1 MRRQNRP
8 RPLRRR
14 LMVPLGAAFA
24 ALWLGTMALFT
35 GAAVGET
42 ERTVDLQYEAAAYWL
57 DLHGQGY
64 QASLTDGIGTEAE
77 AASAYRQIL
86 SGETYRLQTI
96 GDGGMAAALRDGDG
110 GVLRSQL
117 AWGFGNE
124 TGLNQGQRWYL
135 ELDSALDGEGQLAL
149 ARWIGAQGENTG
161 TFRLYPQKGPF
172 SGDCTDGSYARVTG
186 FPRPGHTI
194 AVQKLELVRPDG
206 TVETVVETGA
216 EGTGPITV
224 ELGFLELRTVLDSGT
239 EAGNRRRLSNFQEAQ
254 AILDRALAGEEPAV
268 QTGGGRI
275 VSGAVSLAEGDLTY
289 YAAGQCSVAAAV
301 WEGERGFYLATFA
314 LLALVVLLL
323 SRRLSQT
330 VAGPVEALGREVQA
344 GRCQTGGPISELNA
358 LAAAFNAAQEQL
370 ERQLERERDFT
381 RAAAHELKTPLA
393 ILQAHGEALREDI
406 LPEKRAEYLDV
417 ILDECGRMSAL
428 VGRLLEL
435 SRLESGNPLQKEP
448 LDLAALVREVWEPLA
463 LPLEQKDITLKLDLE
478 TLQLEGDRERLR
490 EAAGNLASNA
500 LRHCTPGGTI
510 RVTLRREGSRAVL
523 TVYNDGEPIPEAD
536 LPHLFQP
543 FYRGGDKSR
552 SRDSG
557 GTGLGLAIVRA
568 AVLAHGGECEAENT
582 GGGAAFRLVL
592 PLEKGTET
600 TEEN

>member
-1 MRRQNRP
+1 MRGRVKKLLRGTLP
-8 RPLRRR
+8 RFL
-14 LMVPLGAAFA
+14 
-24 ALWLGTMALFT
+24 ALWAVMMGLLVGLNLENQNQRAARAMESAL
-35 GAAVGET
+35 
-42 ERTVDLQYEAAAYWL
+42 QEAAE
-57 DLHGQGY
+57 DFRE
-64 QASLTDGIGTEAE
+64 I
-77 AASAYRQIL
+77 R
-86 SGETYRLQTI
+86 
-96 GDGGMAAALRDGDG
+96 DGGADEDKKPLILTGRLGQELYSLDGVAQFRFYTPDGQVWAETPMAMGSACPPGSGAY
-110 GVLRSQL
+110 S
-117 AWGFGNE
+117 
-124 TGLNQGQRWYL
+124 WYL
-135 ELDSALDGEGQLAL
+135 LLDPALSQEEQLAL
-149 ARWIGAQGENTG
+149 AELLRDDWELGQFFGSEGGLVSETETDERYCEVTGVADHTREVIVPKAITYVYQDRTVTLVDSDSGFFQGKELETLRFDAVQIYSRLSAQRASPGEM
-161 TFRLYPQKGPF
+161 L
-172 SGDCTDGSYARVTG
+172 DCWQEAEDKLDRFVDASTLSLRSAGVSSDGSQYAPIDNQVILASSYACT
-186 FPRPGHTI
+186 PWHI
-194 AVQKLELVRPDG
+194 L
-206 TVETVVETGA
+206 A
-216 EGTGPITV
+216 E
-224 ELGFLELRTVLDSGT
+224 ELGIT
-239 EAGNRRRLSNFQEAQ
+239 
-254 AILDRALAGEEPAV
+254 AL
-268 QTGGGRI
+268 
-275 VSGAVSLAEGDLTY
+275 LTLL
-289 YAAGQCSVAAAV
+289 AAV
-301 WEGERGFYLATFA
+301 
-314 LLALVVLLL
+314 LLA
-323 SRRLSQT
+323 RYTDQKQR
-330 VAGPVEALGREVQA
+330 
-344 GRCQTGGPISELNA
+344 
-358 LAAAFNAAQEQL
+358 AAIQ
-370 ERQLERERDFT
+370 RERDFT

-582 GGGAAFRLVL
+582 GGGVAFRLVL
-592 PLEKGTET
+592 PLEGR
-600 TEEN
+600 

>member
-1 MRRQNRP
+1 MRGRVKKLLRGTLP
-8 RPLRRR
+8 RFL
-14 LMVPLGAAFA
+14 
-24 ALWLGTMALFT
+24 ALWAVMMGLLVGLNLENQNQRAARAMESAL
-35 GAAVGET
+35 
-42 ERTVDLQYEAAAYWL
+42 QEAAE
-57 DLHGQGY
+57 DFRE
-64 QASLTDGIGTEAE
+64 I
-77 AASAYRQIL
+77 R
-86 SGETYRLQTI
+86 
-96 GDGGMAAALRDGDG
+96 DGGADEDKKPLILTGRLGQELYSLDGVAQFRFYTPDGQVWAETPMAMGSACPPGSGAY
-110 GVLRSQL
+110 S
-117 AWGFGNE
+117 
-124 TGLNQGQRWYL
+124 WYL
-135 ELDSALDGEGQLAL
+135 LLDPALSQEEQLAL
-149 ARWIGAQGENTG
+149 AELLRDDWELGQFFGSEGGLVSETETDERYCEVTGVADHTREVIVPKAITYVYQDRTVTLVDSDSGFFQGKELETLRFDAVQLSSRLSAQRASPGEM
-161 TFRLYPQKGPF
+161 L
-172 SGDCTDGSYARVTG
+172 DCWQEAEDKLDRFVDASTLSLRSAGVSSDGSQYAPIDNQVILASSYACT
-186 FPRPGHTI
+186 PWHI
-194 AVQKLELVRPDG
+194 L
-206 TVETVVETGA
+206 A
-216 EGTGPITV
+216 E
-224 ELGFLELRTVLDSGT
+224 ELGIT
-239 EAGNRRRLSNFQEAQ
+239 
-254 AILDRALAGEEPAV
+254 AL
-268 QTGGGRI
+268 
-275 VSGAVSLAEGDLTY
+275 LTLL
-289 YAAGQCSVAAAV
+289 AAV
-301 WEGERGFYLATFA
+301 
-314 LLALVVLLL
+314 LLA
-323 SRRLSQT
+323 RYTDRKQ
-330 VAGPVEALGREVQA
+330 R
-344 GRCQTGGPISELNA
+344 
-358 LAAAFNAAQEQL
+358 AAIQ
-370 ERQLERERDFT
+370 RERAFT

-510 RVTLRREGSRAVL
+510 RVTLKREGSRAVL

-592 PLEKGTET
+592 PLEGR
-600 TEEN
+600 

>member
-1 MRRQNRP
+1 MRGRVKKLLRGTLP
-8 RPLRRR
+8 RFL
-14 LMVPLGAAFA
+14 
-24 ALWLGTMALFT
+24 ALWAVMMGLLVGLNLENQNQRAARAMESAL
-35 GAAVGET
+35 
-42 ERTVDLQYEAAAYWL
+42 QEAAE
-57 DLHGQGY
+57 DFRE
-64 QASLTDGIGTEAE
+64 I
-77 AASAYRQIL
+77 R
-86 SGETYRLQTI
+86 
-96 GDGGMAAALRDGDG
+96 DGGADEDKKPLILTGRLGQELYSLDGVAQFRFYTPDGQVWAETPMAMGSACPPGSGAY
-110 GVLRSQL
+110 S
-117 AWGFGNE
+117 
-124 TGLNQGQRWYL
+124 WYL
-135 ELDSALDGEGQLAL
+135 LLDPALSQEEQLAL
-149 ARWIGAQGENTG
+149 AELLRDDWELGQFFGSEGGLVSETETDERYCEVTGVADHTREVIVPKAITYVYQDRTVTLVDSDSGFFQGKELETLRFDAVQIYSRLSAQRASPGEM
-161 TFRLYPQKGPF
+161 L
-172 SGDCTDGSYARVTG
+172 DCWQEAEDKLDRFVDASTLSLRSAGVSSDGSQYAPIDNQVILASSYACT
-186 FPRPGHTI
+186 PWHI
-194 AVQKLELVRPDG
+194 L
-206 TVETVVETGA
+206 A
-216 EGTGPITV
+216 E
-224 ELGFLELRTVLDSGT
+224 ELGIT
-239 EAGNRRRLSNFQEAQ
+239 
-254 AILDRALAGEEPAV
+254 AL
-268 QTGGGRI
+268 
-275 VSGAVSLAEGDLTY
+275 LTLL
-289 YAAGQCSVAAAV
+289 AAV
-301 WEGERGFYLATFA
+301 
-314 LLALVVLLL
+314 LLA
-323 SRRLSQT
+323 RYTDQKQR
-330 VAGPVEALGREVQA
+330 
-344 GRCQTGGPISELNA
+344 
-358 LAAAFNAAQEQL
+358 AAIQ
-370 ERQLERERDFT
+370 RERDFT

-478 TLQLEGDRERLR
+478 ALQLEGDRERLR

>member
-1 MRRQNRP
+1 MRGRVKKLLRGTLP
-8 RPLRRR
+8 RFL
-14 LMVPLGAAFA
+14 
-24 ALWLGTMALFT
+24 ALWAVMMGLLVGLNLENQNQRAARAMESAL
-35 GAAVGET
+35 
-42 ERTVDLQYEAAAYWL
+42 QEAAE
-57 DLHGQGY
+57 DFRE
-64 QASLTDGIGTEAE
+64 I
-77 AASAYRQIL
+77 R
-86 SGETYRLQTI
+86 
-96 GDGGMAAALRDGDG
+96 DGGADEDKKPLILTGRLGQELYSLDGVAQFRFYTPDGQVWAETPMAMGSACPPGSGAY
-110 GVLRSQL
+110 S
-117 AWGFGNE
+117 
-124 TGLNQGQRWYL
+124 WYL
-135 ELDSALDGEGQLAL
+135 LLDPALSQEEQLAL
-149 ARWIGAQGENTG
+149 AELLRDDWELGQFFGSEGGLVSETETDERYCEVTGVADHTREVIVPKAITYVYQDRTVTLVDSDSGFFQGKELETLRFDAVQIYSRLSAQRASPGEM
-161 TFRLYPQKGPF
+161 L
-172 SGDCTDGSYARVTG
+172 DCWQEAEDKLDRFVDASTLSLRSAGVSSDGSQYAPIDNQVILASSYACT
-186 FPRPGHTI
+186 PWHI
-194 AVQKLELVRPDG
+194 L
-206 TVETVVETGA
+206 A
-216 EGTGPITV
+216 E
-224 ELGFLELRTVLDSGT
+224 ELGIT
-239 EAGNRRRLSNFQEAQ
+239 
-254 AILDRALAGEEPAV
+254 AL
-268 QTGGGRI
+268 
-275 VSGAVSLAEGDLTY
+275 LTLL
-289 YAAGQCSVAAAV
+289 AAV
-301 WEGERGFYLATFA
+301 
-314 LLALVVLLL
+314 LLA
-323 SRRLSQT
+323 RYTDQKQR
-330 VAGPVEALGREVQA
+330 
-344 GRCQTGGPISELNA
+344 
-358 LAAAFNAAQEQL
+358 AAIQ
-370 ERQLERERDFT
+370 RERDFT

-510 RVTLRREGSRAVL
+510 RVTLKREGSRAVL

-582 GGGAAFRLVL
+582 GGGVAFRLVL
-592 PLEKGTET
+592 PLEGR
-600 TEEN
+600 

>member
-1 MRRQNRP
+1 MRGRVKKLLRGTLP
-8 RPLRRR
+8 RFL
-14 LMVPLGAAFA
+14 
-24 ALWLGTMALFT
+24 ALWAVMMGLLVGLNLENQNQRAARAMESAL
-35 GAAVGET
+35 
-42 ERTVDLQYEAAAYWL
+42 QEAAE
-57 DLHGQGY
+57 DFRE
-64 QASLTDGIGTEAE
+64 I
-77 AASAYRQIL
+77 R
-86 SGETYRLQTI
+86 
-96 GDGGMAAALRDGDG
+96 DGGADEDKKPVILTGRLGQELYSLDGVAQFRFYTPDGQVWAETPMAMGSACLLGS
-110 GVLRSQL
+110 GVYS
-117 AWGFGNE
+117 
-124 TGLNQGQRWYL
+124 WYL
-135 ELDSALDGEGQLAL
+135 LLDPALSQKEQLAL
-149 ARWIGAQGENTG
+149 AELLRDDWELGQFFGSEGGLVSETETDERYCEVTGVADHAREVIVPKTITYVYQDRTVTLVDSDSGFFQGKELETLRFDAVQIYSRLSAQRASPGEM
-161 TFRLYPQKGPF
+161 L
-172 SGDCTDGSYARVTG
+172 DCWQEAEDKLDRFVDASTLSLRSAGVSSDGSQYAPIDNQVILASSYACT
-186 FPRPGHTI
+186 PWHI
-194 AVQKLELVRPDG
+194 L
-206 TVETVVETGA
+206 A
-216 EGTGPITV
+216 E
-224 ELGFLELRTVLDSGT
+224 ELGIT
-239 EAGNRRRLSNFQEAQ
+239 
-254 AILDRALAGEEPAV
+254 AL
-268 QTGGGRI
+268 
-275 VSGAVSLAEGDLTY
+275 LTLL
-289 YAAGQCSVAAAV
+289 AAV
-301 WEGERGFYLATFA
+301 
-314 LLALVVLLL
+314 LLA
-323 SRRLSQT
+323 RYTDQKQR
-330 VAGPVEALGREVQA
+330 
-344 GRCQTGGPISELNA
+344 
-358 LAAAFNAAQEQL
+358 AAIQ
-370 ERQLERERDFT
+370 RERDFT

-435 SRLESGNPLQKEP
+435 SHLESGNPLQKEP

-582 GGGAAFRLVL
+582 GGGVAFRLVL
-592 PLEKGTET
+592 PLEGR
-600 TEEN
+600 

>member
-1 MRRQNRP
+1 MRGRIKKLLRGTLP
-8 RPLRRR
+8 RFL
-14 LMVPLGAAFA
+14 
-24 ALWLGTMALFT
+24 ALWAVMMGLLVGLNLENQNQRAARAMESAL
-35 GAAVGET
+35 
-42 ERTVDLQYEAAAYWL
+42 QEAAE
-57 DLHGQGY
+57 DFRE
-64 QASLTDGIGTEAE
+64 I
-77 AASAYRQIL
+77 R
-86 SGETYRLQTI
+86 
-96 GDGGMAAALRDGDG
+96 DGGADEDKKPLILTGRLGQELYSLDGVAQFRFYTPDGQVWAETPMAMGSACPPGSGAY
-110 GVLRSQL
+110 S
-117 AWGFGNE
+117 
-124 TGLNQGQRWYL
+124 WYL
-135 ELDSALDGEGQLAL
+135 LLDPALSQEEQLAL
-149 ARWIGAQGENTG
+149 AELLRDDWELGQFFGSEGGLVSETETDERYCEVTGVADHTREVIVPKAITYVYQDRTVTLVDSDSGFFQGKELETLRFDAVQIYSRLSAQRASPGEM
-161 TFRLYPQKGPF
+161 L
-172 SGDCTDGSYARVTG
+172 DCWQEAEDKLDRFVDASTLSLRSAGVSSDGSQYAPIDNQVILASSYACT
-186 FPRPGHTI
+186 PWHI
-194 AVQKLELVRPDG
+194 L
-206 TVETVVETGA
+206 A
-216 EGTGPITV
+216 E
-224 ELGFLELRTVLDSGT
+224 ELGIT
-239 EAGNRRRLSNFQEAQ
+239 
-254 AILDRALAGEEPAV
+254 AL
-268 QTGGGRI
+268 
-275 VSGAVSLAEGDLTY
+275 LTLL
-289 YAAGQCSVAAAV
+289 AAV
-301 WEGERGFYLATFA
+301 
-314 LLALVVLLL
+314 LLA
-323 SRRLSQT
+323 RYTDQKQR
-330 VAGPVEALGREVQA
+330 
-344 GRCQTGGPISELNA
+344 
-358 LAAAFNAAQEQL
+358 AAIQ
-370 ERQLERERDFT
+370 RERDFT

-510 RVTLRREGSRAVL
+510 RVTLKREGSRAVL

>member
-1 MRRQNRP
+1 MRGRVKKLLRGTLP
-8 RPLRRR
+8 RFL
-14 LMVPLGAAFA
+14 
-24 ALWLGTMALFT
+24 ALWAVMMGLLVGLNLENQNQRAARAMESAL
-35 GAAVGET
+35 
-42 ERTVDLQYEAAAYWL
+42 QEAAE
-57 DLHGQGY
+57 DFRE
-64 QASLTDGIGTEAE
+64 I
-77 AASAYRQIL
+77 R
-86 SGETYRLQTI
+86 
-96 GDGGMAAALRDGDG
+96 DGGADEDKKPLILTGRLGQELYSLDGVAQFRFYTPDGQVWAETPMAMGSACPPGSGAY
-110 GVLRSQL
+110 S
-117 AWGFGNE
+117 
-124 TGLNQGQRWYL
+124 WYL
-135 ELDSALDGEGQLAL
+135 LLDPALSQEEQLAL
-149 ARWIGAQGENTG
+149 AELLRDDWELGQFFGSEGGLVSETETDERYCEVTGVADHTREVIVPKAITYVYQDRTVTLVDSDSGFFQGKELETLRFDAVQIYSRLSAQRASPGEM
-161 TFRLYPQKGPF
+161 L
-172 SGDCTDGSYARVTG
+172 DCWQEAEDKLDRFVDASTLSLRSAGVSSDGSQYAPIDNQVILASSYACT
-186 FPRPGHTI
+186 PWHI
-194 AVQKLELVRPDG
+194 L
-206 TVETVVETGA
+206 A
-216 EGTGPITV
+216 E
-224 ELGFLELRTVLDSGT
+224 ELGIT
-239 EAGNRRRLSNFQEAQ
+239 
-254 AILDRALAGEEPAV
+254 AL
-268 QTGGGRI
+268 
-275 VSGAVSLAEGDLTY
+275 LTLL
-289 YAAGQCSVAAAV
+289 AAV
-301 WEGERGFYLATFA
+301 
-314 LLALVVLLL
+314 LLA
-323 SRRLSQT
+323 RYTDQKQR
-330 VAGPVEALGREVQA
+330 
-344 GRCQTGGPISELNA
+344 
-358 LAAAFNAAQEQL
+358 AAIQ
-370 ERQLERERDFT
+370 RERDFT

-510 RVTLRREGSRAVL
+510 RVTLKREGSRAVL

>member
-1 MRRQNRP
+1 MRGRVKKLLRGTLP
-8 RPLRRR
+8 RFL
-14 LMVPLGAAFA
+14 
-24 ALWLGTMALFT
+24 ALWAVMMGLLVGLNLENQNQRAARAMESAL
-35 GAAVGET
+35 
-42 ERTVDLQYEAAAYWL
+42 QEAAE
-57 DLHGQGY
+57 DFRE
-64 QASLTDGIGTEAE
+64 I
-77 AASAYRQIL
+77 R
-86 SGETYRLQTI
+86 
-96 GDGGMAAALRDGDG
+96 DGGADEDKKPLILTGRLGQELYSLDGVAQFRFYTPDGQVWAETPMAMGSACPPGSGAY
-110 GVLRSQL
+110 S
-117 AWGFGNE
+117 
-124 TGLNQGQRWYL
+124 WYL
-135 ELDSALDGEGQLAL
+135 LLDPALSQEEQLAL
-149 ARWIGAQGENTG
+149 AELLRDDWELGQFFGSEGGLVSETETDERYCEVTGVADHTREVIVPKAITYVYQDRTVTLVDSDSGFFQGKELETLRFDAVQIYSRLSAQRASPGEM
-161 TFRLYPQKGPF
+161 L
-172 SGDCTDGSYARVTG
+172 DCWQEAEDKLDRFVDASTLSLRSAGVSSDGSQYAPIDNQVILASSYACT
-186 FPRPGHTI
+186 PWHI
-194 AVQKLELVRPDG
+194 L
-206 TVETVVETGA
+206 A
-216 EGTGPITV
+216 E
-224 ELGFLELRTVLDSGT
+224 ELGIT
-239 EAGNRRRLSNFQEAQ
+239 
-254 AILDRALAGEEPAV
+254 AL
-268 QTGGGRI
+268 
-275 VSGAVSLAEGDLTY
+275 LTLL
-289 YAAGQCSVAAAV
+289 AAV
-301 WEGERGFYLATFA
+301 
-314 LLALVVLLL
+314 LLA
-323 SRRLSQT
+323 RYTDRKQ
-330 VAGPVEALGREVQA
+330 R
-344 GRCQTGGPISELNA
+344 
-358 LAAAFNAAQEQL
+358 AAIQ
-370 ERQLERERDFT
+370 RERDFT

-435 SRLESGNPLQKEP
+435 SRLESGTPLQKEP

-478 TLQLEGDRERLR
+478 ALQLEGDRERLR

>member
-1 MRRQNRP
+1 MRGRVKKLLRGTLP
-8 RPLRRR
+8 RFL
-14 LMVPLGAAFA
+14 
-24 ALWLGTMALFT
+24 ALWAVMMGLLVGLNLENQNQRAARAMESAL
-35 GAAVGET
+35 
-42 ERTVDLQYEAAAYWL
+42 QEAAE
-57 DLHGQGY
+57 DFRE
-64 QASLTDGIGTEAE
+64 I
-77 AASAYRQIL
+77 R
-86 SGETYRLQTI
+86 
-96 GDGGMAAALRDGDG
+96 DGGADEDKKPLILTGRLGQELYSLDGVAQFRFYTPDGQVWAETPMAMGSACPPGSGAY
-110 GVLRSQL
+110 S
-117 AWGFGNE
+117 
-124 TGLNQGQRWYL
+124 WYL
-135 ELDSALDGEGQLAL
+135 LLDPALSQEEQLAL
-149 ARWIGAQGENTG
+149 AELLRDDWELGQFFGSEGGLVSETETDERYCEVTGVADHTREVIVPKAITYVYQDRTVTLVDSDSGFFQGKELETLRFDAVQIYSRLSAQRASPGEM
-161 TFRLYPQKGPF
+161 L
-172 SGDCTDGSYARVTG
+172 DCWQEAEDKLDRFVDASTLSLRSAGVSSDGSQYAPIDNQVILASSYACT
-186 FPRPGHTI
+186 PWHI
-194 AVQKLELVRPDG
+194 L
-206 TVETVVETGA
+206 A
-216 EGTGPITV
+216 E
-224 ELGFLELRTVLDSGT
+224 ELGIT
-239 EAGNRRRLSNFQEAQ
+239 
-254 AILDRALAGEEPAV
+254 AL
-268 QTGGGRI
+268 
-275 VSGAVSLAEGDLTY
+275 LTLL
-289 YAAGQCSVAAAV
+289 AAV
-301 WEGERGFYLATFA
+301 
-314 LLALVVLLL
+314 LLA
-323 SRRLSQT
+323 RYTDQKQR
-330 VAGPVEALGREVQA
+330 
-344 GRCQTGGPISELNA
+344 
-358 LAAAFNAAQEQL
+358 AAIQ
-370 ERQLERERDFT
+370 RERDFT

-536 LPHLFQP
+536 LPHLFQA

-582 GGGAAFRLVL
+582 GGGVAFRLVL
-592 PLEKGTET
+592 PLEGR
-600 TEEN
+600 

>member
-1 MRRQNRP
+1 MRGRVKKLLRGTLP
-8 RPLRRR
+8 RFL
-14 LMVPLGAAFA
+14 
-24 ALWLGTMALFT
+24 ALWAVMMGLLVGLNLENQNQRAARAMESAL
-35 GAAVGET
+35 
-42 ERTVDLQYEAAAYWL
+42 QEAAE
-57 DLHGQGY
+57 DFRE
-64 QASLTDGIGTEAE
+64 I
-77 AASAYRQIL
+77 R
-86 SGETYRLQTI
+86 
-96 GDGGMAAALRDGDG
+96 DGGADEDKKPLILTGRLGQELYSLDGVAQFRFYTPDGQVWAETPMAMGSACPPGSGAY
-110 GVLRSQL
+110 S
-117 AWGFGNE
+117 
-124 TGLNQGQRWYL
+124 WYL
-135 ELDSALDGEGQLAL
+135 LLDPALSQEEQLAL
-149 ARWIGAQGENTG
+149 AELLRDDWELGQFFGSEGGLVSETETDERYCEVTGVADHTREVIVPKAITYVYQDRTVTLVDSDSGFFQGKELETLRFDAVQIYSRLSAQRASPGEM
-161 TFRLYPQKGPF
+161 L
-172 SGDCTDGSYARVTG
+172 DCWQEAEDKLDRFVDASTLSLRSAGVSSDGSQYAPIDNQVILASSYACT
-186 FPRPGHTI
+186 PWHI
-194 AVQKLELVRPDG
+194 L
-206 TVETVVETGA
+206 A
-216 EGTGPITV
+216 E
-224 ELGFLELRTVLDSGT
+224 ELGIT
-239 EAGNRRRLSNFQEAQ
+239 
-254 AILDRALAGEEPAV
+254 AL
-268 QTGGGRI
+268 
-275 VSGAVSLAEGDLTY
+275 LTLL
-289 YAAGQCSVAAAV
+289 AAV
-301 WEGERGFYLATFA
+301 
-314 LLALVVLLL
+314 LLA
-323 SRRLSQT
+323 RYTDRKQ
-330 VAGPVEALGREVQA
+330 R
-344 GRCQTGGPISELNA
+344 
-358 LAAAFNAAQEQL
+358 AAIQ
-370 ERQLERERDFT
+370 RERAFT

-435 SRLESGNPLQKEP
+435 SHLESGNPLQKEP

-463 LPLEQKDITLKLDLE
+463 LPLEQRDITLKLDLE
-478 TLQLEGDRERLR
+478 ALQLEGDRERLR